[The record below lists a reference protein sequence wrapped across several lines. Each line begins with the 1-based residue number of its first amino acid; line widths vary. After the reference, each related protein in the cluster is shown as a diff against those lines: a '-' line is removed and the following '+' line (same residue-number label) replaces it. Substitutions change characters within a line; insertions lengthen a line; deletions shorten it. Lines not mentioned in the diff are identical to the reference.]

1 MSIKY
6 KNSDVLVVPNVAAL
20 FTLKNIQDNQLVQT
34 LGYTTEGKGGN
45 LYRYDAAS
53 SSTPD
58 YGFILDGLG
67 GNGAGIGS
75 GRFIAVDTSVANVMQ
90 FGAQGDG
97 STDDTTALQ
106 QVFSTTSNIYIPA
119 GVYLVSATLQMAS
132 GVHWR
137 SIQGQGR
144 NSRIKCSIS
153 DGSPCIDLNG
163 TISTTISD
171 LSIWGV
177 SQSSPYQ
184 NCIGLEWGG
193 AQHWTLR
200 NTDIRYCATLYK
212 IDNGFI
218 GTGNSMLGKYGGL
231 GLIGTALNN
240 VDMSL
245 HLENCSQPLSISGA
259 AGTRIDYMHESPS
272 GITTSSNIQ
281 ACHGL
286 VFSSCY
292 SEYSSAIVVPEFIVG
307 SGALCTSIHFNGVT
321 SAWPATTNIPY
332 IDAYNV
338 DGLYVAGRINTNN
351 GCQTVRA
358 SSSTKNIEVNVLDDA
373 KSRRLASVSP
383 IVSNG
388 PILNLYDDPFF
399 DFGLPTLT
407 STPATSESLDTT
419 TTLPWAKASMKLT
432 IDGAGSFAYA
442 SRSVGIH
449 GLLTRSL
456 GKTVGIGAWFKAP
469 NNSNYV
475 AGDGRCEIRLTSDGT
490 GGTTSATQNQQWV
503 PGEWTFCFNYLAIP
517 SDATTLTIEWWAN
530 RSSTVLLGEEV
541 YVGGTV
547 IWVGGLDN
555 KLRVENGIFTIQNP
569 LQPIYG
575 NGSPE
580 GAISA
585 RVGQLFIR
593 TDGGTSTTLYIKE
606 SGTSNTGWAAK

>member
-6 KNSDVLVVPNVAAL
+6 KNSDIITVPNVAAL
-20 FTLKNIQDNQLVQT
+20 FNLKIQDNQLVQT

-45 LYRYDAAS
+45 LYRYDAGS
-53 SSTPD
+53 SATPD
-58 YGFILDGLG
+58 YGFTLDGLG

-153 DGSPCIDLNG
+153 DGTPCIDLNG

-184 NCIGLEWGG
+184 NCIGMEWGG
-193 AQHWTLR
+193 AQHWTVR
-200 NTDIRYCATLYK
+200 NVEIRYCSTLYK
-212 IDNGFI
+212 IDGGFI
-218 GTGNSMLGKYGGL
+218 GTGTSMLGKYGGL
-231 GLIGTALNN
+231 GLTASALNN

-245 HLENCSQPLSISGA
+245 HLENCNQPLVITSGT
-259 AGTRIDYMHESPS
+259 GTRIDYMHESPT
-272 GITTSSNIQ
+272 GPTSSSTIDG
-281 ACHGL
+281 CHGL

-292 SEYSSAIVVPEFIVG
+292 SEYSSSVTVPEFVIGGTTACSAVE
-307 SGALCTSIHFNGVT
+307 FNGLT
-321 SAWPATTNIPY
+321 AAWTVSGQNIPY
-332 IDAYNV
+332 IDADDV
-338 DGLYVAGRINTNN
+338 DGLRVTGRINANA
-351 GCQTVRA
+351 GVQTVRA
-358 SSSTKNIEVNVLDDA
+358 STSTKNLQVYVIDNA
-373 KSRRLASVSP
+373 KTQKLASVTS
-383 IVSNG
+383 ISSNG
-388 PILNLYDDPFF
+388 PIVNLYDDPFF
-399 DFGLPTLT
+399 DLGLPILT

-593 TDGGTSTTLYIKE
+593 TDGGASTTLYIKE
-606 SGTSNTGWAAK
+606 SGTGNTGWAAK